1 VITFSSTATAASTTW
16 DATNNRWT
24 TLVPTSMVSGNGTI
38 HTFLDGLA
46 YLVPSNFPG
55 GIQNVTWSAAYS
67 TDSPGISFQWQW
79 GAAVYNSFSSTYS
92 SLGVNPADNPDPAGT
107 PESYKLALVFGA
119 TGAGP
124 TGLYVGTAG
133 VVPTIAP
140 ASASPSSLDF
150 SVGGTVSQ
158 TVNTTSNS
166 MTAVL
171 TNNQSG
177 PLTIATTG
185 IQMTGTNPGDFSQT
199 NNCPVSP
206 NTLAGG
212 GTCTFTVTFKPTAT
226 GKRTAKIAVNDDANN
241 SPQTVFLKGTGQ

>member
-1 VITFSSTATAASTTW
+1 
-16 DATNNRWT
+16 
-24 TLVPTSMVSGNGTI
+24 MVSGNATI

-92 SLGVNPADNPDPAGT
+92 SLGVNPVDNADLAGT

-140 ASASPSSLDF
+140 ASASPSNLDF

-158 TVNTTSNS
+158 HVGTSSGS

-177 PLTIATTG
+177 PLTIAG
-185 IQMTGTNPGDFSQT
+185 IQMTGTNPGDFIQT
-199 NNCPVSP
+199 NNCPISP
-206 NTLAGG
+206 ITLAGNG
-212 GTCTFTVTFKPTAT
+212 GFCTFSVTFKPTAT

>member
-1 VITFSSTATAASTTW
+1 
-16 DATNNRWT
+16 
-24 TLVPTSMVSGNGTI
+24 
-38 HTFLDGLA
+38 
-46 YLVPSNFPG
+46 
-55 GIQNVTWSAAYS
+55 
-67 TDSPGISFQWQW
+67 
-79 GAAVYNSFSSTYS
+79 
-92 SLGVNPADNPDPAGT
+92 
-107 PESYKLALVFGA
+107 
-119 TGAGP
+119 
-124 TGLYVGTAG
+124 
-133 VVPTIAP
+133 
-140 ASASPSSLDF
+140 
-150 SVGGTVSQ
+150 
-158 TVNTTSNS
+158 